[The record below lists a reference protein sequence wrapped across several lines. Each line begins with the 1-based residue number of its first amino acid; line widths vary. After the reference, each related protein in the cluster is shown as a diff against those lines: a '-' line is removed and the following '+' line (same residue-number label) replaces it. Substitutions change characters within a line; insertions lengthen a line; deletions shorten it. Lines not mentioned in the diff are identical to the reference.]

1 MNLLAMFVEPIAL
14 QIPFSLCLRV
24 WDIYMMYG
32 ERVLTA
38 MAYTILKVHKTK
50 LLRMKDMDQVT
61 DFLQVSFDAD
71 EKLVISNLLIYF
83 PFFLPPLC
91 GRHRCTNSSAMM
103 MTM

>member
-1 MNLLAMFVEPIAL
+1 MFVGPIAL

-71 EKLVISNLLIYF
+71 EKLVVICSFIFLFSYL
-83 PFFLPPLC
+83 PFVADIAAQTVRL
-91 GRHRCTNSSAMM
+91 
-103 MTM
+103 